1 MTTQSAAR
9 VQAPEPSSFHPQLPA
24 RYDHVGSFLRP
35 DYLLAARR
43 QRASGEIDAVAL
55 RMVEDRAIAEIV
67 KFQQDIG
74 LKAITDG
81 EYRRTYFHLDFLE
94 QLGGV
99 GTAKPIQVQGPD
111 GKLQLAPPVI
121 RVTGKV
127 RHDRPIELANYQF
140 LQRLLA
146 PGSVAKVAIPS
157 PTMLHFRGGRAGID
171 RAAYPALDPD
181 FYDDVARA
189 YGDELNTLHAAGCRY
204 VQLDDTNLAYL
215 CDPKMR
221 EAARARGDDPDEL
234 PRRYAWFINKV
245 AQYKPRD
252 MLLAMHLCR
261 GNFKSTFAASG
272 DYEPVAEALLSEM
285 DIDAYFLEYDDARS
299 GDFRPL
305 RFLQKGKTAVLGL
318 VTTKVGEMEDRDAL
332 KRRIDE
338 AARYAPLE
346 QLALSPQ
353 CGFASS
359 AEGNDISWDNQRR
372 KLELVV
378 SVAREVWGE
387 E

>member
-1 MTTQSAAR
+1 MPGMNAMPFASQPPAA
-9 VQAPEPSSFHPQLPA
+9 APRLPA
-24 RYDHVGSFLRP
+24 RHDHVGSFLRP
-35 DYLLAARR
+35 TFLLEARARFARR
-43 QRASGEIDAVAL
+43 EIDARQL
-55 RMVEDRAIAEIV
+55 REVEDRAIVEIV
-67 KFQQDIG
+67 RFQQEVG

-81 EYRRTYFHLDFLE
+81 EYRREYFHIDFLD

-99 GTAKPIQVQGPD
+99 ETTLPQVVKRAD
-111 GKLQLAPPVI
+111 GGEELRPPVI

-127 RHDRPIELANYQF
+127 RHERNIEVENFRHLDSCLCA
-140 LQRLLA
+140 
-146 PGSVAKVAIPS
+146 GCTAKVAIPS
-157 PTMLHFRGGRAGID
+157 PTMLHFRGGRGGIS
-171 RAAYPALDPD
+171 AEAYPELEPA

-189 YGDELNTLHAAGCRY
+189 YGDELQALSAAGCSY

-234 PRRYAWFINKV
+234 PARYAGFVNKV
-245 AQYKPRD
+245 AAHKPAG

-272 DYEPVAEALLSEM
+272 DYEPVAEALLSQM

-305 RFLQKGKTAVLGL
+305 RFLKKGRIAVLGL
-318 VTTKVGEMEDRDAL
+318 ITTKNGQLEKKDDI

-338 AARYAPLE
+338 AAQYVPLD

-359 AEGNDISWDNQRR
+359 AEGNAISWDDQRR

-378 SVAREVWGE
+378 QIADEVWGGK
-387 E
+387 

>member
-1 MTTQSAAR
+1 MTASAALR
-9 VQAPEPSSFHPQLPA
+9 PALTSHPGLPA
-24 RYDHVGSFLRP
+24 RHDHVGSFLRP
-35 DYLLAARR
+35 DYLHAARA
-43 QRASGEIDAVAL
+43 QRAKGEIDAAAL
-55 RMVEDRAIAEIV
+55 RKVEDRAISEIV
-67 KFQQDIG
+67 RFQQDIG

-81 EYRRTYFHLDFLE
+81 EYRRTTFHIDFLD

-99 GTAKPIQVQGPD
+99 KTADPVVVENADGTRS
-111 GKLQLAPPVI
+111 LSPPVM
-121 RVTGKV
+121 RVLDKV
-127 RHDRPIELANYQF
+127 RHVRDIEVDNYRY
-140 LQRLLA
+140 LQSQLA

-157 PTMLHFRGGRAGID
+157 PTMLHFRGGRGGIS
-171 RAAYPALDPD
+171 RAAYPELDPV

-189 YGDELNTLHAAGCRY
+189 YGEELKALHAAGCRY

-234 PRRYAWFINKV
+234 PHRYAQFINKV
-245 AQYKPRD
+245 VAHKPEG

-285 DIDAYFLEYDDARS
+285 DIDAYFLEYDDVRS

-318 VTTKVGEMEDRDAL
+318 VTTKVGAMEDKDAL

-338 AARYAPLE
+338 AAQYAPLE

-378 SVAREVWGE
+378 DVAREVWGNR
-387 E
+387 

>member
-1 MTTQSAAR
+1 
-9 VQAPEPSSFHPQLPA
+9 V
-24 RYDHVGSFLRP
+24 
-35 DYLLAARR
+35 
-43 QRASGEIDAVAL
+43 
-55 RMVEDRAIAEIV
+55 VEDRAVTEIV
-67 KFQQDIG
+67 RFQESVG
-74 LKAITDG
+74 MKAITDG
-81 EYRRTYFHLDFLE
+81 EYRRTYFHIDFLD

-99 GTAKPIQVQGPD
+99 KTSDPVIVEKPD
-111 GKLQLAPPVI
+111 GSRELAPPVM
-121 RVTGKV
+121 RVIDKV
-127 RHDRPIELANYQF
+127 RHDRPIQLDDYNY
-140 LQRLLA
+140 LQSQLS

-157 PTMLHFRGGRAGID
+157 PTMLHFRGGRAGIS
-171 RAAYPALDPD
+171 RQAYPELEPY

-189 YGDELNTLHAAGCRY
+189 FGDELNTLYAAGCRY
-204 VQLDDTNLAYL
+204 VQMDDTNLAYL

-221 EAARARGDDPDEL
+221 EAARARGDDPNEL
-234 PRRYAWFINKV
+234 PHRYAQFVNKV
-245 AQYKPRD
+245 VAHKPAD

-261 GNFKSTFAASG
+261 GNFMSTHAASG

-285 DIDAYFLEYDDARS
+285 DIDAYFLEYDDERS
-299 GDFRPL
+299 GGFRPL

-318 VTTKVGEMEDRDAL
+318 VTTKAGELEDRDAL

-378 SVAREVWGE
+378 GVAREVWGDA
-387 E
+387 

>member
-1 MTTQSAAR
+1 MNAVSAGFRTPAA
-9 VQAPEPSSFHPQLPA
+9 APKLPA
-24 RYDHVGSFLRP
+24 RHDHVGSFLRP
-35 DYLLAARR
+35 AFLLEARTR
-43 QRASGEIDAVAL
+43 FARGEIGQDQL
-55 RMVEDRAIAEIV
+55 RIIEDRAIAEIV
-67 KFQQDIG
+67 RFQQDVG
-74 LKAITDG
+74 LKSITDG
-81 EYRRTYFHLDFLE
+81 EYRREYFHIDFLD

-99 GTAKPIQVQGPD
+99 QTTLPQITKRAD
-111 GKLQLAPPVI
+111 GSEELRPPVI
-121 RVTGKV
+121 RVVDKV
-127 RHDRPIELANYQF
+127 RHARNIEVDNF
-140 LQRLLA
+140 LHLQSCLCA
-146 PGSVAKVAIPS
+146 GCTAKVAIPS
-157 PTMLHFRGGRAGID
+157 PTMLHFRGGRDGIS
-171 RAAYPALDPD
+171 REAYPELEPA

-189 YGDELNTLHAAGCRY
+189 YGDELQALSDAGCSY

-221 EAARARGDDPDEL
+221 EAARNRGDDPNEL
-234 PRRYAWFINKV
+234 PQRYARFVNKV
-245 AQYKPRD
+245 AARKPEG

-272 DYEPVAEALLSEM
+272 DYEPVAEALLSQM
-285 DIDAYFLEYDDARS
+285 NIDAYFLEYDDERS

-305 RFLQKGKTAVLGL
+305 RHLKKGKIAVLGL
-318 VTTKVGEMEDRDAL
+318 ITTKTGELENKDDI

-359 AEGNDISWDNQRR
+359 AEGNAISWDDQRR

-378 SVAREVWGE
+378 QIADEVWGGR
-387 E
+387 

>member
-1 MTTQSAAR
+1 MPATAR
-9 VQAPEPSSFHPQLPA
+9 KIEPVEHPRLPA

-35 DYLLAARR
+35 DYLLEARAL
-43 QRASGEIDAVAL
+43 RAKGEISAL
-55 RMVEDRAIAEIV
+55 QLRDVEDRAITEIV
-67 KFQQDIG
+67 RFQEG
-74 LKAITDG
+74 VGMKAITDG
-81 EYRRTYFHLDFLE
+81 EYRRTCFHIDFLD

-99 GTAKPIQVQGPD
+99 QTSDPVIVEKPD
-111 GKLQLAPPVI
+111 GTRALAPPVI
-121 RVTGKV
+121 RVVDKV
-127 RHDRPIELANYQF
+127 RHVRDIQLADYSY
-140 LQRLLA
+140 LQGQLS

-157 PTMLHFRGGRAGID
+157 PTMLHFRGGRAGIS
-171 RAAYPALDPD
+171 RQAYAELDPF

-189 YGDELNTLHAAGCRY
+189 YGDELRSLYAAGCRY

-221 EAARARGDDPDEL
+221 EAARARGDDPNEL
-234 PRRYAWFINKV
+234 PHRYAQFINKV
-245 AQYKPRD
+245 VAQKPGG

-261 GNFKSTFAASG
+261 GNFRSTHAAAG

-285 DIDAYFLEYDDARS
+285 DIDAYFLEYDDERS

-318 VTTKVGEMEDRDAL
+318 VTTKVGELEDRDAL

-338 AARYAPLE
+338 AARHAPLE

-359 AEGNDISWDNQRR
+359 VEGNAISWDNQRR

-378 SVAREVWGE
+378 EVARQVWGDA
-387 E
+387 